1 MTCVTLREYRLNE
14 TLRVTRANTVILGL
28 GLATLIQQYQTTWNG
43 NGGRTY
49 FYQNEMPYDPPNQ
62 ASWMNGSTRGYAAYK
77 VANPVTSHEAWGLG
91 SYCYFNVNTKSGAQI
106 RNLLAL
112 AVPTPA
118 SRRSS
123 EK

>member
-1 MTCVTLREYRLNE
+1 M
-14 TLRVTRANTVILGL
+14 TRANTVILGL

-49 FYQNEMPYDPPNQ
+49 FDQNEMPYDPPNQ
-62 ASWMNGSTRGYAAYK
+62 ASWMNGSTRGHAAYK
-77 VANPVTSHEAWGLG
+77 VANSVTSHDAWGLG